1 MLAQLNL
8 LLLGMKPVLL
18 LLGVLLCLLLVLLLM
33 HMEGVACIHL
43 CLLYLVV
50 WFWL

>member
-1 MLAQLNL
+1 MLVQLNL

-18 LLGVLLCLLLVLLLM
+18 LLGVLLCLLLM